1 MPSKS
6 FHRTPSGRVQEI
18 TAKKQFESQNL
29 KSFDP
34 MTQELYW
41 LLPATNHPQQ
51 HNTSESNH
59 HRNSSSHTKAKLTNS
74 LSVRWT
80 NQSQAWKNGVS
91 APCRAEG
98 LAADLL
104 EKTDEREN
112 PRQGISYSAHPGH
125 RRWESQAGKNL
136 WGKRNFSV
144 GKKGTSDRR
153 AGGKILREQHGRK
166 IHGKTKLLDGKE
178 NRTKQQNRC
187 GNREPDRSGSACEQ
201 YTKRTKKGDR
211 EKQNQVSAESEIEQS
226 GENIGS

>member
-1 MPSKS
+1 
-6 FHRTPSGRVQEI
+6 V
-18 TAKKQFESQNL
+18 
-29 KSFDP
+29 
-34 MTQELYW
+34 TQELYC

-51 HNTSESNH
+51 HNTSESNQ
-59 HRNSSSHTKAKLTNS
+59 HRNSSSHTKPKLTNS

-112 PRQGISYSAHPGH
+112 PSQGISYSAHPGH

>member
-1 MPSKS
+1 MASEA
-6 FHRTPSGRVQEI
+6 FHQTSGGRVRET
-18 TAKKQFESQNL
+18 TAEEQFESRNE
-29 KSFDP
+29 SFDP
-34 MTQELYW
+34 VTQELYC
-41 LLPATNHPQQ
+41 LLPAINHPQQ
-51 HNTSESNH
+51 HNTSESNQ
-59 HRNSSSHTKAKLTNS
+59 HRNSNSHTKPKLTNS

-91 APCRAEG
+91 APCRPEG

-112 PRQGISYSAHPGH
+112 PSQGISYSAHPGH

-153 AGGKILREQHGRK
+153 GKILREQHGRK